1 LTIGFLG
8 LTLTPMPNRRL
19 LAVILVVLLPI
30 IGGTVAYSATS
41 SPGKSGSAPGKQK
54 AGQEQSTEQEN
65 EAEEPEGEGIPGGTI
80 DRYHGSDCRQPDGV
94 AALEG
99 NWTHGMYVSA
109 WATTNDPTKIV
120 EAAHSRCGKPAHA
133 GLHGP
138 FGARGLPPG
147 LAKKAEN
154 QPTP

>member
-1 LTIGFLG
+1 MRV
-8 LTLTPMPNRRL
+8 PRRRL
-19 LAVILVVLLPI
+19 FVVILAVLLPLI
-30 IGGTVAYSATS
+30 AVTVAYSATS

-54 AGQEQSTEQEN
+54 AGQESTDKEN
-65 EAEEPEGEGIPGGTI
+65 EAEGQGIPGGSI
-80 DRYHGSDCRQPDGV
+80 ERYHGSDCDLPDGA

-120 EAAHSRCGKPAHA
+120 EAAHSRCGKPSHA
-133 GLHGP
+133 GLQGH
-138 FGARGLPPG
+138 FGAGGLPPG

>member
-1 LTIGFLG
+1 MRV
-8 LTLTPMPNRRL
+8 PRRRL
-19 LAVILVVLLPI
+19 FVVILAVLLPLI
-30 IGGTVAYSATS
+30 AVTVAYSATS

-54 AGQEQSTEQEN
+54 AGQESTDKEG
-65 EAEEPEGEGIPGGTI
+65 EAEGQGILGGSI
-80 DRYHGSDCRQPDGV
+80 ERYHGSDCDLPDGA

-120 EAAHSRCGKPAHA
+120 EAAHSRCGKPSHA
-133 GLHGP
+133 GLQGH
-138 FGARGLPPG
+138 FGAGGLPPG